1 MTRTQALPAI
11 PDPVDDSA
19 AVAATVGASGSSFYL
34 AMRLLPQ
41 AKREAMFAIYAFCRE
56 VDDIADEP
64 APQEQ
69 KYRELNL
76 WREEIDRLYDGRTP
90 TKPVGRALAASIAN
104 FHMQKADFLAVID
117 GMAMD
122 AERDIRAPGLEE
134 LRLYCDRVASAVG
147 RLSVRAF
154 GDWKPRADAV
164 ADHLG
169 QALQLTNILR
179 DIDEDAERGRLY
191 LPSDLLVRHGI
202 QSTDPMTVIND
213 PRIDAVCRELAQEAA
228 RRFVEAD
235 KAIADCDRRIMR
247 PAVMMSAVYHET
259 LKRVLVRGW
268 VPPRAELKI
277 PKLTKIWL
285 ALKAGYLT
293 R

>member
-1 MTRTQALPAI
+1 
-11 PDPVDDSA
+11 
-19 AVAATVGASGSSFYL
+19 
-34 AMRLLPQ
+34 MRLLPQ
-41 AKREAMFAIYAFCRE
+41 AKRDAMFAIYAFCRE

-69 KYRELNL
+69 KFRELSL

-90 TKPVGRALAASIAN
+90 TKPVGRALAGSIAH

-122 AERDIRAPGLEE
+122 AEQDIRAPSLDE

-191 LPSDLLVRHGI
+191 LPRDLLIRHGI

-213 PRIDAVCRELAQEAA
+213 PRIDGVCRELAQEAA
-228 RRFVEAD
+228 RRFVQAD

-268 VPPRAELKI
+268 SPTRAELKI

>member
-1 MTRTQALPAI
+1 MSQSQALPAVA
-11 PDPVDDSA
+11 DAVDDSA

-41 AKREAMFAIYAFCRE
+41 AKRDAMFAIYAFCRE

-69 KYRELNL
+69 KYLELGL
-76 WREEIDRLYDGRTP
+76 WREEIARLYDGRQP
-90 TKPVGRALAASIAN
+90 TKPVGRALAASIAQ

-122 AERDIRAPGLEE
+122 AERDIRAPSLDE

-154 GDWKPRADAV
+154 GDWKPRADDV

-191 LPSDLLVRHGI
+191 LPGDLLVRHGI
-202 QSTDPMTVIND
+202 TSIDPMTVIND
-213 PRIDAVCRELAQEAA
+213 PRVDAVCRELAVEAA

-235 KAIADCDRRIMR
+235 RAIADCDRRIMR

-268 VPPRAELKI
+268 APPRAELKI
-277 PKLTKIWL
+277 PKLTKVWL

>member
-1 MTRTQALPAI
+1 MTQTEALPAP
-11 PDPVDDSA
+11 PDAGADSA

-34 AMRLLPQ
+34 AMRLLPP

-64 APQEQ
+64 APQDQ
-69 KYRELNL
+69 KYRELAA
-76 WREEIDRLYDGRTP
+76 WRDEIDRLYDGRP
-90 TKPVGRALAASIAN
+90 PLKPVGRALAASIAV
-104 FHMQKADFLAVID
+104 FQMQKPDFLAVID

-122 AERDIRAPGLEE
+122 AERDIRAPSFDE

-154 GDWKPRADAV
+154 GDWKPRADDV

-191 LPSDLLVRHGI
+191 LPRDLLVRHGI
-202 QSTDPMTVIND
+202 DSTDPMTVIND
-213 PRIDAVCRELAQEAA
+213 PRIDGVCRELATEAA

-259 LKRVLVRGW
+259 LKRVLRRGW
-268 VPPRAELKI
+268 APPRDELKI

>member
-1 MTRTQALPAI
+1 MTPTEALPAT
-11 PDPVDDSA
+11 PDAGADSA
-19 AVAATVGASGSSFYL
+19 AVAQTVSASGSSFYL

-41 AKREAMFAIYAFCRE
+41 AKRDAMFAIYAFCRE

-64 APQEQ
+64 APQGQ
-69 KYRELNL
+69 KFRELAS
-76 WREEIDRLYDGRTP
+76 WREEIDRLYGGRAP
-90 TKPVGRALAASIAN
+90 TKPVGRALAGSIARFN
-104 FHMQKADFLAVID
+104 MQKADFLAVID

-122 AERDIRAPGLEE
+122 AEQEIRAPRLDE
-134 LRLYCDRVASAVG
+134 LRVYCDRVASAVG

-154 GDWKPRADAV
+154 GDWKPRADDV

-191 LPSDLLVRHGI
+191 LPQELLVGHGI
-202 QSTDPMTVIND
+202 ESHDPMTVIND
-213 PRIDAVCRELAQEAA
+213 PRIDGVCRELAAEAA
-228 RRFVEAD
+228 RRFSEAD
-235 KAIADCDRRIMR
+235 RAIADCDRRIMR

-259 LKRVLVRGW
+259 LKRVLARGW
-268 VPPRAELKI
+268 APPRPELKV

>member
-1 MTRTQALPAI
+1 MTQTEVLPRTPGAGA
-11 PDPVDDSA
+11 DSA

-41 AKREAMFAIYAFCRE
+41 AKRDAMFAIYAFCRE

-69 KYRELNL
+69 KFRELAA
-76 WREEIDRLYDGRTP
+76 WREEIDRLYDGRPP
-90 TKPVGRALAASIAN
+90 TKPVGHALVGSIAHFN
-104 FHMQKADFLAVID
+104 MQKTDFLAVID

-122 AERDIRAPGLEE
+122 AEQDIRAPSLEE

-154 GDWKPRADAV
+154 GDWQPRADDV
-164 ADHLG
+164 AEHLG

-191 LPSDLLVRHGI
+191 LPRDLLLRHGI
-202 QSTDPMTVIND
+202 ESTDPMSVIND
-213 PRIDAVCRELAQEAA
+213 PRIDGVCRELAQEAS

-235 KAIADCDRRIMR
+235 KAIAACDRRIMR

-259 LKRVLVRGW
+259 LKRVLQRGW
-268 VPPRAELKI
+268 APPRPELKI
-277 PKLTKIWL
+277 PKRTKIWL